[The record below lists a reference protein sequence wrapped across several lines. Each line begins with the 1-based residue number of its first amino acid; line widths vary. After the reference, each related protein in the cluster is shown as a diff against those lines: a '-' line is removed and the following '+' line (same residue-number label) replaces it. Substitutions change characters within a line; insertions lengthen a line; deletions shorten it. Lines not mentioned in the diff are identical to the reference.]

1 MGFFKSKEQKEQ
13 ERNIRIHTAL
23 AKQRRNI
30 KELEKHEKGYMEKAL
45 RAKRNSDDV
54 NYKQLC
60 GMIAR
65 TINIRRAV
73 ESQLLKFETMLQA
86 RDQAQMMKEFAVGM
100 KEMSQSIGDACKEFN
115 ATQIMQSFEEAI
127 NKHANIEMQMDMVL
141 DQISGYEDEATVP
154 EGGLSPESIAKI
166 LDDKAASEESSVD
179 KQIENGLAAIRQSL
193 KQSN

>member
-13 ERNIRIHTAL
+13 ERNIKIHTAL

-45 RAKRNSDDV
+45 RAKRNGDDV

-100 KEMSQSIGDACKEFN
+100 KEMSKSIGDACKEFN
-115 ATQIMQSFEEAI
+115 ATQIMHSFEEAI

-141 DQISGYEDEATVP
+141 DQISSYEEDATVP

-166 LDDKAASEESSVD
+166 LDDKVASEDSNVD

-193 KQSN
+193 KQVN